1 MRYRVERREGQHCL
15 IMNSRAELLEY
26 LKQTYGKF
34 IRMGLRILS
43 WKPTSLMADTE
54 ARDNGHQAALS
65 VLRQIQN
72 DIRLL
77 HEPVR
82 KFIRAGFFRLD
93 RPFPFQ
99 GFLFERFK
107 SR

>member
-1 MRYRVERREGQHCL
+1 
-15 IMNSRAELLEY
+15 
-26 LKQTYGKF
+26 
-34 IRMGLRILS
+34 
-43 WKPTSLMADTE
+43 MADTE